1 MGKLIFRVYTIAN
14 LSDIIKQFS
23 YQKSINLMKKNLFR
37 GSLFTVGA
45 SLWWGV
51 IGVLYFK
58 FVSFASPLELTI
70 HRTIWTALL
79 LVITT
84 SYYSKWSEFNK
95 VINKRINIFI
105 LLITGLLI
113 SINWFTWLYAVKTNK
128 LLDGALGYY
137 IFPILSVFFGIIFL
151 KEKYNK
157 NQIISI
163 LLVVLALIYM
173 LFKLGEFPWIGI
185 IVAVTFSLYGL
196 IRKKVKVSSDI
207 GLLIETLLISPIA
220 IGFFIFLLKYDANI
234 FSINEPL
241 LSFYLFWAGLMTL
254 IPLFWY
260 TKGFSLI
267 GIGPAS
273 MIFFLTP
280 TAQFFLGL
288 YYFNEPLIL
297 DKLISFIF
305 IWIAVIIYL
314 NELRKE

>member
-1 MGKLIFRVYTIAN
+1 
-14 LSDIIKQFS
+14 
-23 YQKSINLMKKNLFR
+23 MKRNLFK
-37 GSLFTVGA
+37 GSLYTVGA
-45 SLWWGV
+45 SLWWGI

-58 FVSFASPLELTI
+58 FVSFASALELVI

-79 LVITT
+79 LIITT
-84 SYYSKWSEFNK
+84 SYFSKWNELK
-95 VINKRINIFI
+95 RVIKKKINIFI
-105 LLITGLLI
+105 LLITGLLV
-113 SINWFTWLYAVKTNK
+113 SINWFTWLYAVQTNN
-128 LLDGALGYY
+128 LLDSALGYY
-137 IFPILSVFFGIIFL
+137 IFPIFSVFLGIIFL

-157 NQIISI
+157 NKIISV
-163 LLVVLALIYM
+163 LLVVVALIY
-173 LFKLGEFPWIGI
+173 LLIKLGEVPWIGLT
-185 IVAVTFSLYGL
+185 VAITFSLYGL

-220 IGFFIFLLKYDANI
+220 ISLFIFLVKNDANI
-234 FSINEPL
+234 FSLNEPI

-273 MIFFLTP
+273 IIFFLTP

-297 DKLISFIF
+297 DELVSFIF
-305 IWIAVIIYL
+305 IWLAVIIYL

>member
-1 MGKLIFRVYTIAN
+1 
-14 LSDIIKQFS
+14 
-23 YQKSINLMKKNLFR
+23 MKKNLFK

-58 FVSFASPLELTI
+58 FVSFASALELTI

-79 LVITT
+79 LLITT
-84 SYYSKWSEFNK
+84 SYLSKWDEFK
-95 VINKRINIFI
+95 DILRKKINIFI
-105 LLITGLLI
+105 LLITGLLV
-113 SINWFTWLYAVKTNK
+113 SINWFTWLYAVKTNN
-128 LLDGALGYY
+128 LLDSALGYY

-157 NQIISI
+157 SKILSI
-163 LLVVLALIYM
+163 LLVVTALIY
-173 LFKLGEFPWIGI
+173 LLIQLGRVPWIGI
-185 IVAVTFSLYGL
+185 TVAVTFSLYGL
-196 IRKKVKVSSDI
+196 IRKKIRVSSDI
-207 GLLIETLLISPIA
+207 GLLIETLLISPLALIL
-220 IGFFIFLLKYDANI
+220 FFYLVKNNANI
-234 FSINEPL
+234 FSLNEPV

-260 TKGFSLI
+260 TKGFGLL

-288 YYFNEPLIL
+288 YYFNEPLINE
-297 DKLISFIF
+297 KLISFLF
-305 IWIAVIIYL
+305 IWIAVFIYL

>member
-1 MGKLIFRVYTIAN
+1 
-14 LSDIIKQFS
+14 
-23 YQKSINLMKKNLFR
+23 MKKNLFK

-79 LVITT
+79 LIITT

-95 VINKRINIFI
+95 IINKKINIFI
-105 LLITGLLI
+105 LLITGLLV
-113 SINWFTWLYAVKTNK
+113 SINWFTWLYAVKTNN
-128 LLDGALGYY
+128 LLDSALGYY
-137 IFPILSVFFGIIFL
+137 IFPILSIFFGIIFL
-151 KEKYNK
+151 KEKYNRNK
-157 NQIISI
+157 IISV
-163 LLVVLALIYM
+163 LLVVTSLIY
-173 LFKLGEFPWIGI
+173 LIFKLGEVPWIGVT
-185 IVAVTFSLYGL
+185 VAVTFSLYGL
-196 IRKKVKVSSDI
+196 IRKKIKVSSDI

-220 IGFFIFLLKYDANI
+220 IALFIFLIKNNINI
-234 FSINEPL
+234 FSLNEPV
-241 LSFYLFWAGLMTL
+241 LSFYLFWAGLTTL

-260 TKGFSLI
+260 TKGFELI

-288 YYFNEPLIL
+288 YYYGEPLIL
-297 DKLISFIF
+297 D
-305 IWIAVIIYL
+305 
-314 NELRKE
+314 

>member
-1 MGKLIFRVYTIAN
+1 
-14 LSDIIKQFS
+14 
-23 YQKSINLMKKNLFR
+23 MKKNLFK

-58 FVSFASPLELTI
+58 FVSFASALELTI

-79 LVITT
+79 LIITT
-84 SYYSKWSEFNK
+84 SYFSKWSEFNNIIRK
-95 VINKRINIFI
+95 KINIFI
-105 LLITGLLI
+105 FLITGLLI
-113 SINWFTWLYAVKTNK
+113 SINWITWLYAVKTNN
-128 LLDGALGYY
+128 LLDAALGYY
-137 IFPILSVFFGIIFL
+137 IFPILSVFFGIVFL

-157 NQIISI
+157 NKIISV
-163 LLVVLALIYM
+163 LLVIGALIYL
-173 LFKLGEFPWIGI
+173 LFKLGEIPWIGLT
-185 IVAVTFSLYGL
+185 VAVTFSLYGL

-220 IGFFIFLLKYDANI
+220 LGLFLFLIKSNTNI
-234 FSINEPL
+234 FSTNEPV

-260 TKGFSLI
+260 TKGFELI

-273 MIFFLTP
+273 MVFFLTP

>member
-1 MGKLIFRVYTIAN
+1 
-14 LSDIIKQFS
+14 
-23 YQKSINLMKKNLFR
+23 MKKSLFK
-37 GSLFTVGA
+37 GSLFTIGA

-51 IGVLYFK
+51 IGVIYFK

-79 LVITT
+79 LFITT
-84 SYYSKWSEFNK
+84 AFYSKWAEFYKIINNK
-95 VINKRINIFI
+95 INILI
-105 LLITGLLI
+105 LLITGLLV
-113 SINWFTWLYAVKTNK
+113 SINWYTWLYAVKTNN
-128 LLDGALGYY
+128 LLDSALGYY

-151 KEKYNK
+151 KERYNRNK
-157 NQIISI
+157 ILSV
-163 LLVVLALIYM
+163 LLVVAALIYL
-173 LFKLGEFPWIGI
+173 LFKLGEIPWIGI
-185 IVAVTFSLYGL
+185 TVAVTFSLYAL
-196 IRKKVKVSSDI
+196 IRKKIRVSSDV

-220 IGFFIFLLKYDANI
+220 IVLFIFLVENNLNI
-234 FSINEPL
+234 FSLDRPV

-260 TKGFSLI
+260 TKGFGLI

-288 YYFNEPLIL
+288 YYFNEPLVL
-297 DKLISFIF
+297 DKLISFLF
-305 IWIAVIIYL
+305 IWAAVIIYL